1 MSLIVPFDLEIQNLK
16 MFDNIKQLEILIR
29 EVSYITKN
37 GIKPLDEWYD
47 DRFEFIVTYS
57 KLDWNGMVER
67 FNGKDKYIYD
77 TVLLIIQLIT
87 RLLEERATKRFF
99 YIPTYHTML
108 YNISTVWEYYNTTY
122 VCGETDTNVVDIVEG
137 LMYM

>member
-37 GIKPLDEWYD
+37 GIKPLNEWYD

-77 TVLLIIQLIT
+77 TVLLIMQLIT

-108 YNISTVWEYYNTTY
+108 YNISAVWEYYNTKY
-122 VCGETDTNVVDIVEG
+122 VCGETDINVVDIVEG

>member
-77 TVLLIIQLIT
+77 TVLLIMQLIT

-108 YNISTVWEYYNTTY
+108 YNISTIWEYYNTTY

-137 LMYM
+137 LMYL

>member
-77 TVLLIIQLIT
+77 TVLLIMQLIT

-137 LMYM
+137 LMYL

>member
-77 TVLLIIQLIT
+77 TVLLIMQLIT

-108 YNISTVWEYYNTTY
+108 YNISAVWEYYNTTY

-137 LMYM
+137 SMYL